1 MILQNGNKVIDLQLF
16 AGEKT
21 EKATLK
27 KRRDAR
33 ERGQVFRSV
42 EVNSAIVLLAAF
54 ASLKIIF
61 PTIMNSIME
70 AYVGFFN
77 GSISINQVYSYEGL
91 RKLGIDISR
100 ILITNIGPFM
110 LIVMAAGLV
119 SNYVQVGF
127 LFTTKTITPELSRI
141 NPLEGFKRIFSKRS
155 LVELVKSI
163 IKLAIIGS
171 VVYTEI
177 INNFEKLHLWYS
189 ADIIKSVYMILD
201 NAYNIAIKIA
211 IILLVFS
218 VFDFAYQWW
227 QYELDLMMT
236 KQEVKDEYKLMEGDP
251 QIRSRIRSKQRELGM
266 RRMMQEVAH
275 ADVVITN
282 PVHYAVALR
291 YDPDR
296 DNAPVVVAKGKDY
309 VALKIKEIA
318 QENDII
324 ITENK
329 PLAHALYNSTDIGQE
344 IPPEL
349 FQAVAEVLA
358 FVFELKGKT
367 L

>member
-1 MILQNGNKVIDLQLF
+1 MIHGIKAIDLQLF

-61 PTIMNSIME
+61 PTILDNLKKTYI
-70 AYVGFFN
+70 GFLN
-77 GSISINQVYSYEGL
+77 GRIYIDQVYSFEGL
-91 RKLGIDISR
+91 RKLGMNICW
-100 ILITNIGPFM
+100 LIIATIGPFM
-110 LIVMAAGLV
+110 LIVMAAGLIA
-119 SNYVQVGF
+119 NYVQVGF
-127 LFTTKTITPELSRI
+127 LFTTKTITPKLSRI

-155 LVELVKSI
+155 LVELAKSI
-163 IKLAIIGS
+163 IKLVIIGS

-177 INNFEKLHLWYS
+177 KKGFGQIYLWYS
-189 ADIIKSVYMILD
+189 VDITKSIPLILN
-201 NAYNIAIKIA
+201 NAYDIAIKITV
-211 IILLVFS
+211 ILLVFS
-218 VFDFAYQWW
+218 VFDFGYQWW
-227 QYELDLMMT
+227 QYEIDLMMT

-251 QIRSRIRSKQRELGM
+251 QVRSRIRSKQRELGM
-266 RRMMQEVAH
+266 RRMMQEIPK

-282 PVHYAVALR
+282 PIHYAVALR
-291 YDPDR
+291 YDADR

-309 VALKIKEIA
+309 LALKIKEIA
-318 QENDII
+318 QKHNVIV
-324 ITENK
+324 TENK
-329 PLAHALYNSTDIGQE
+329 PLAHALYNSTEVGQE

-358 FVFELKGKT
+358 FVYELKGKT
-367 L
+367 I

>member
-1 MILQNGNKVIDLQLF
+1 MNHDIKVIDLQLF

-33 ERGQVFRSV
+33 ERGHVFRSV

-61 PTIMNSIME
+61 PTMLDNLKK
-70 AYVGFFN
+70 AYIGFLN
-77 GSISINQVYSYEGL
+77 GSISIEQVYSYEGL
-91 RKLGIDISR
+91 RKLGMNIGWI
-100 ILITNIGPFM
+100 IITTVGPFM
-110 LIVMAAGLV
+110 LIVMAAGLIA
-119 SNYVQVGF
+119 NYVQVGF
-127 LFTTKTITPELSRI
+127 LFTTKTISPKFSRI

-155 LVELVKSI
+155 LVELAKSI

-177 INNFEKLHLWYS
+177 KKSIGQINLWYS
-189 ADIIKSVYMILD
+189 GDLLRSVSLILN
-201 NAYNIAIKIA
+201 NAYDIATKIVVV
-211 IILLVFS
+211 LLVFS
-218 VFDFAYQWW
+218 VFDFGYQWW
-227 QYELDLMMT
+227 QYEIDLMMT

-251 QIRSRIRSKQRELGM
+251 QVRSRIRSKQRELGM
-266 RRMMQEVAH
+266 RRMMQEIPK

-282 PVHYAVALR
+282 PIHYAVALK
-291 YDPDR
+291 YDPDQ

-309 VALKIKEIA
+309 LALKIKEIA
-318 QENDII
+318 QIHNVI

-329 PLAHALYNSTDIGQE
+329 PLAHALYNSTEVGQE

-358 FVFELKGKT
+358 FVYELKGKT
-367 L
+367 I